1 MSTALFVGTA
11 GFGADEPHTIL
22 KLRLSHADGAL
33 SVGGDPTK
41 TVGQNPGWVAVP
53 ANAPGRAFVGME
65 DEAGTIQGYKIDA
78 DDPSKL
84 TEAGEAVSS
93 VGQHPCS
100 LALDASGKWLLVRPS
115 FEWNNE
121 RVPPPPAPN
130 SQGRCASLC
139 AGGELFIVID
149 RCVPC

>member
-11 GFGADEPHTIL
+11 GFGADDPHTIL

-33 SVGGDPTK
+33 SVGGEPTK

-53 ANAPGRAFVGME
+53 ANAPGSAFVEME
-65 DEAGTIQGYKIDA
+65 DEAGTIQGYRIDA

-84 TEAGEAVSS
+84 TEVGEAASS

-100 LALDASGKWLLVRPS
+100 LALDTSGKWLLVRERPDCGGSNEGPS
-115 FEWNNE
+115 AT
-121 RVPPPPAPN
+121 V
-130 SQGRCASLC
+130 SS
-139 AGGELFIVID
+139 
-149 RCVPC
+149 